1 MTQTAPDLAHIT
13 DHVNEDHAPELLQVA
28 RAFTDL
34 PAPRAAQILT
44 LDHTGLTLEVLTD
57 RGPRS
62 ARLTFPDPT
71 RPPHVNLRALVADA
85 QTLLNERPDPRTT
98 TWTLQGARDLG
109 AGLRR
114 LTFHADPHAL
124 QGWQPGDAVRV
135 TIGDTTRVYTIRRAH
150 DGLADLDVYLH
161 GGPSTDAPGSTWA
174 RTLRPGDTVTVGAPR
189 RETLPEF
196 TGPSLLLGDETA
208 LPTIAALLEHWPEG
222 LAPGPRV
229 LIETGDPGDAQA
241 ALLGVPLPPGTH
253 LSVVPRSGPSGEA
266 LTRAALS
273 LDLPLR
279 AAWGALDAPHALE
292 LRRAL
297 RAQHDLSPT
306 QCRVSGYWTP

>member
-1 MTQTAPDLAHIT
+1 MPQTAPDLDHIT

-34 PAPRAAQILT
+34 PTPRAAQVLT
-44 LDHTGLTLEVLTD
+44 LDHTGLTLEVLTGS
-57 RGPRS
+57 GPRT
-62 ARLTFPDPT
+62 ARVTFPDPT

-85 QTLLNERPDPRTT
+85 QTLLNERPDTRTA
-98 TWTLQGARDLG
+98 TWTLQAARDLSPS
-109 AGLRR
+109 LRR

-124 QGWQPGDAVRV
+124 RGWQPGDAVRF
-135 TIGDTTRVYTIRRAH
+135 TIADTTRAYTIRRAH
-150 DGLADLDVYLH
+150 APTGLVDVDVYLH
-161 GGPSTDAPGSTWA
+161 GDTTGSIWA
-174 RTLRPGDTVTVGAPR
+174 RALLPGATVTVGAPR

-196 TGPSLLLGDETA
+196 NGPSLLLGDETA

-222 LAPGPRV
+222 DCPGPRV
-229 LIETGDPGDAQA
+229 LVETAGPQDAHA
-241 ALLGVPLPPGTH
+241 ALHDVPLPPGTH
-253 LSVVPRSGPSGEA
+253 LSLVPRSGPSGEA

-273 LDLPLR
+273 LDLHLH
-279 AAWGALDAPHALE
+279 AVWGALDAPHALE

-297 RAQHDLSPT
+297 RGQHALSPT